1 MFLDPCSCQS
11 SSQPPAFFIPTMS
24 TPTRPVNIRP
34 GTPQSVNVDGSSI
47 SGSPNI
53 QALRAQYGT
62 PPVPNIPPRNLPVNS
77 PSINIGVRGS
87 GSGRPSVAG
96 TPIIGGIRMQAPG
109 GPGSGTRTPASGYE
123 NPFEE
128 LTDEEKA
135 RILRRH
141 LVSREQ
147 RDHQLDR
154 KSSFGSFTDRG
165 EGPSISKR
173 QSIGAVR
180 DQAVARE
187 DSEPFPIPYHT
198 PGADLTHNIYKWH
211 ADQVRGARPRSSS
224 FAGSTRSSVNP
235 AFANIHEPGGFRR
248 NYLLMRAHEQGE
260 EEPEMVS
267 SFIEFLYLFGHF
279 VNTIIPTFCVLA
291 DDWLSRLVKIWR
303 KSRRRTK
310 RLSFRMRRRVCKGH
324 LLRRSLRF
332 RRLFALSPIWPNHT
346 MKQRL

>member
-1 MFLDPCSCQS
+1 MLLSSVVFLS
-11 SSQPPAFFIPTMS
+11 SAFFIPTDMS

-34 GTPQSVNVDGSSI
+34 GTPQSLNVDGSPI
-47 SGSPNI
+47 SGSPNVR
-53 QALRAQYGT
+53 ALRAQFGT
-62 PPVPNIPPRNLPVNS
+62 PPVPNIPPRNVPVNS
-77 PSINIGVRGS
+77 SSINIGVHGS

-147 RDHQLDR
+147 REHQLDR
-154 KSSFGSFTDRG
+154 KSSFGSFNDRG

-173 QSIGAVR
+173 QSLGAVR
-180 DQAVARE
+180 DTAVARE

-211 ADQVRGARPRSSS
+211 ADQRRGARPRSAS

-235 AFANIHEPGGFRR
+235 TFANIHEPGGFRR

-260 EEPEMVS
+260 EQPEMVT
-267 SFIEFLYLFGHF
+267 SFIEFIYLFGHF
-279 VNTIIPTFCVLA
+279 VNIPSLIFCA
-291 DDWLSRLVKIWR
+291 FSN
-303 KSRRRTK
+303 
-310 RLSFRMRRRVCKGH
+310 
-324 LLRRSLRF
+324 
-332 RRLFALSPIWPNHT
+332 A
-346 MKQRL
+346 

>member
-1 MFLDPCSCQS
+1 MRWRRWIGS
-11 SSQPPAFFIPTMS
+11 SRACASKHGIRRLRAASRGRWIRESQFVFRLFFTPTNMS

-34 GTPQSVNVDGSSI
+34 GTPQSQNGEGSPI

-53 QALRAQYGT
+53 RALRAQYGT
-62 PPVPNIPPRNLPVNS
+62 PPVPNIPPRNVPVNS
-77 PSINIGVRGS
+77 SSISISIQGPGS
-87 GSGRPSVAG
+87 HRPSLAG

-147 RDHQLDR
+147 REQQLDR
-154 KSSFGSFTDRG
+154 ESSVGSFTDRG
-165 EGPSISKR
+165 EGPSRSKR
-173 QSIGAVR
+173 QALNTAR
-180 DQAVARE
+180 DPALANE

-198 PGADLTHNIYKWH
+198 PGADLTHNIYKWE
-211 ADQVRGARPRSSS
+211 ADQRRAARPRAAS
-224 FAGSTRSSVNP
+224 FSGSTRSSVNP
-235 AFANIHEPGGFRR
+235 TFANIHEPGGFRR

-260 EEPEMVS
+260 EQPETVP

-279 VNTIIPTFCVLA
+279 VNTLALTFHVWCLMHGYQG
-291 DDWLSRLVKIWR
+291 W
-303 KSRRRTK
+303 
-310 RLSFRMRRRVCKGH
+310 
-324 LLRRSLRF
+324 
-332 RRLFALSPIWPNHT
+332 
-346 MKQRL
+346 